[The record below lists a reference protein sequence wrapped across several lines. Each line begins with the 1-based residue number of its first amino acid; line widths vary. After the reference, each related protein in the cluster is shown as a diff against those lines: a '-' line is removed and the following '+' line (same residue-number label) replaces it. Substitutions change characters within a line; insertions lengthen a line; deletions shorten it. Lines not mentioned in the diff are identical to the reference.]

1 MKHGEKHKIVENIN
15 LNMNAKIYY
24 GGRNRQK
31 F

>member
-1 MKHGEKHKIVENIN
+1 MKHGEKHKIAENTN